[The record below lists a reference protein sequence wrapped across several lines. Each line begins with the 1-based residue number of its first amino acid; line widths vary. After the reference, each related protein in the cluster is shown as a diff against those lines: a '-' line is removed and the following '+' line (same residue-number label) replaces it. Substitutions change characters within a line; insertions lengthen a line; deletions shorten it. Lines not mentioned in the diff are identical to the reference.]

1 MSLSL
6 DLSQKQSDAWHYL
19 EDHEHSEILYG
30 GAAFGGKSYL
40 GCIWHIYR
48 RMRYA
53 GSRGLIGRAKIA
65 NLEQSTL
72 ITLFKVAGQMGY
84 KQGVHFNY
92 NSQKHT
98 INWTNGSQTILKD
111 LFLYPSDP
119 DFISLGSTEYTDAFI
134 DEAPEVTEK
143 VVDIVGSRIRWNL
156 DKYGI
161 IPKLLMTCNP
171 SPGWVKE
178 KFIISKG
185 QPVTLKPYQIFI
197 KALATDNP
205 DEAMKSLV
213 ITQLS
218 KLSDYDKARLL
229 HGDWEAERDILNP
242 FASEYDAAKHESTQ
256 GVYMI
261 MGRQTYL
268 SIDFN
273 LNPFALNIYQAWQDN
288 NGLHV
293 HQVAEESIEHG
304 SIPAMIDRIKSKY
317 GEYLPGIKMTGDY
330 NGNAGQLSQQDNA
343 SFYEQLRRGLK
354 LRANQIV
361 LVANPK
367 HSNSRA
373 DCNYFLANF
382 PDFKINPLTCPDSAR
397 DMRIVQC
404 DAFGSIVKK
413 QRNDLSQQADHIDG
427 FRYFVNTF
435 MMDWILK
442 HQKGW
447 KATK

>member
-1 MSLSL
+1 MNLN
-6 DLSQKQSDAWHYL
+6 LSQKQSDAWHYL
-19 EDHEHSEILYG
+19 EDNEHSEVLYG

-48 RMRYA
+48 RMKYA
-53 GSRGLIGRAKIA
+53 GSRGLIGRSKIA

-72 ITLFKVAGQMGY
+72 ITLFKVANEMGY

-98 INWTNGSQTILKD
+98 INWVNGSQTILKD

-134 DEAPEVTEK
+134 DEVPEVTEK

-161 IPKLLMTCNP
+161 VPKLLMTCNP
-171 SPGWVKE
+171 SPGWVKD
-178 KFIISKG
+178 KFIINRGK
-185 QPVTLKPYQIFI
+185 PVELKKYQVFV

-205 DEAMKSLV
+205 DEAMKELV

-218 KLSDYDKARLL
+218 KLSYYDKARLL
-229 HGDWEAERDILNP
+229 DGDWEAERNVLNP
-242 FASEYDAAKHESTQ
+242 FASEYDSTKHESTEAF
-256 GVYMI
+256 MLP
-261 MGRQTYL
+261 GRQTYL

-273 LNPFALNIYQAWQDN
+273 LNPFALNVYQTWQDA
-288 NGLHV
+288 NGLHA
-293 HQVAEESIEHG
+293 HQVSEASIEHG
-304 SIPAMIDRIKSKY
+304 SIPAMIELIKSRY
-317 GEYLPGIKMTGDY
+317 GNYLSAIKMTGDY
-330 NGNAGQLSQQDNA
+330 NGNARQLSQADNA
-343 SFYEQLRRGLK
+343 SLYSQLQRGLK
-354 LRANQIV
+354 LRDNQLV
-361 LVANPK
+361 LVSNPK

-382 PDFKINPLTCPDSAR
+382 PDFKINPTTCPDTCR
-397 DMRIVQC
+397 DMRVVQC
-404 DAFGSIVKK
+404 DAFGTIIKK
-413 QRNDLSQQADHIDG
+413 QRNDLAQQADHIDG

-442 HQKGW
+442 SQKGW
-447 KATK
+447 YKK